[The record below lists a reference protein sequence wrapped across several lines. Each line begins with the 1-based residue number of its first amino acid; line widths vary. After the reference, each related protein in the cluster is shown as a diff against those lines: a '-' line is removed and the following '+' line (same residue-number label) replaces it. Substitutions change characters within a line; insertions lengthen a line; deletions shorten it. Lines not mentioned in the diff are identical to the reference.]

1 MKQAQKIIGR
11 RMMLI
16 AADPAKHAAF
26 ILQLRLQ
33 ERKSRYLSGQAPS
46 VAEQIAWMQAREKLP
61 NDAYFVICEVGKPDT
76 PLGTIRLHDAIHE
89 KNSIRVSSWVM
100 VDGVAPKKTLE
111 GLALAI
117 DWVEHCGY
125 NCGHFEVHK
134 NNLSTIRNHLRLGSE
149 VVEENE
155 HTVVFEAT
163 SRGFLE
169 KMTAVY
175 RMAEPH
181 IQHIVP

>member
-1 MKQAQKIIGR
+1 MKQAQKIIGQ

-16 AADPAKHAAF
+16 AADPEKHAAF
-26 ILQLRLQ
+26 ILGLRLQ

-46 VAEQIAWMQAREKLP
+46 VAEQMTWMQAREKLTD
-61 NDAYFVICEVGKPDT
+61 DAYFIICELDKPEI

-100 VDGVAPKKTLE
+100 IDGVAPKKTLE
-111 GLALAI
+111 ALALAI
-117 DWVEHCGY
+117 DYVERCGY
-125 NCGHFEVHK
+125 SCGHFEVHK
-134 NNLSTIRNHLRLGSE
+134 NNLSTIRNHLRVGSE

-155 HTVVFEAT
+155 HTVVFGAT

-169 KMTAVY
+169 KMTTVY

-181 IQHIVP
+181 IQHIDP